1 MADNA
6 LTRLTP
12 IQQILAAL
20 VVFLLIGGIFW
31 YLSYS
36 PKAEE
41 ITQKTGARD
50 TLARNVQA
58 LEITAAKLPEFT
70 REVSVLEAKLETLK
84 KILPPEKETPD
95 LMRKVQALAAQSSLT
110 IRKFNP
116 AATASKDFYQEWP
129 INMEVEGAYHNLGLF
144 FDRVRSL
151 SRLVNIG
158 GIKIGAK
165 QTNPTPTSTINAS
178 CVATTFVYVE
188 APAAGAAAKA
198 TQ

>member
-12 IQQILAAL
+12 IQQFGAAAL
-20 VVFLLIGGIFW
+20 VFAIIAGLFG
-31 YLSYS
+31 YLSYRPTS
-36 PKAEE
+36 EE
-41 ITQKTGARD
+41 ITQKNGTRD

-116 AATASKDFYQEWP
+116 AATAAKDFYQEWP

-158 GIKIGAK
+158 SIKIGAK
-165 QTNPTPTSTINAS
+165 QSNPTPTNTINAS

-188 APAAGAAAKA
+188 APPAAAAAKA
-198 TQ
+198 AR